1 MISTDPGVDLFCC
14 LVGWY
19 THCWKGYHNNHEQ
32 PWTTTPLIYLIC
44 LDSYSHVP
52 GWIPWTWPNWLA
64 KSSKVTFESVKCK
77 LTSPNSL
84 SWGMVDIFWNTT
96 CWHSTIHG
104 TIELVPMLGQD
115 PARERAI
122 WLIPPFGGLRCGSG
136 LPLVMVMTN
145 ILLEKPPF
153 LEESHV
159 VHRTQ
164 WVIMGDLYPRNS

>member
-1 MISTDPGVDLFCC
+1 
-14 LVGWY
+14 
-19 THCWKGYHNNHEQ
+19 
-32 PWTTTPLIYLIC
+32 
-44 LDSYSHVP
+44 
-52 GWIPWTWPNWLA
+52 
-64 KSSKVTFESVKCK
+64 
-77 LTSPNSL
+77 
-84 SWGMVDIFWNTT
+84 MVDFFSNTT

-104 TIELVPMLGQD
+104 AIELVPMLGQD

-145 ILLEKPPF
+145 ILLEKSPF

-164 WVIMGDLYPRNS
+164 WVIMGHLYPRNS